1 MLPKEVASAFNI
13 EPMNDTSMKELIALN
28 ARGKW
33 VCSKAWTGSA
43 SNAKTDES
51 ASVSSIIAEYG
62 GSSPSSSSFWLL
74 KVISGWITCARDHQR
89 RHLHHSAKVFF
100 IQLFFPKYGI
110 WFFLVAIRGWGWALS
125 YRSMLFGGYHSML
138 FRDLLIFSDFLRSLM
153 SIGNSYSNSYIPC
166 L

>member
-1 MLPKEVASAFNI
+1 MEIIAPFQAKVKRRQRKSQEKTFVPKRKEKDNLLPKEVASAFNI

-51 ASVSSIIAEYG
+51 ASVSSLIAEYG

-110 WFFLVAIRGWGWALS
+110 WFFLVAIR
-125 YRSMLFGGYHSML
+125 RGGS
-138 FRDLLIFSDFLRSLM
+138 
-153 SIGNSYSNSYIPC
+153 C
-166 L
+166 